1 MNHTASQHD
10 IAKDVRRYLIVF
22 IALLAGTM
30 LTVAMYYVHLSSM
43 ALTIAIA
50 LLIATVKASLVA
62 GFFMHLISERKAI
75 YAILLAT
82 GFFFAGLMYLTVW
95 SRDQTPR
102 GTVHW
107 EGKNSAAE
115 TQGAAPN
122 SNR

>member
-1 MNHTASQHD
+1 MNHTASNHD

-22 IALLAGTM
+22 LALLAGTV
-30 LTVAMYYVHLSSM
+30 LTVAMYYVHLPSM
-43 ALTIAIA
+43 ALTIAVA

-75 YAILLAT
+75 YAILMAT
-82 GFFFAGLMYLTVW
+82 AFFAAGLMYLTVW

-102 GTVHW
+102 GTIHW
-107 EGKNSAAE
+107 EGKNSAPPA
-115 TQGAAPN
+115 QGPAPN